1 MSRSVVCSFLLLLLL
16 LLLALFFSLNLFA
29 QPAPRPLRASE
40 VMAVQ
45 AGGALEANIAHDIN
59 ARGLKFHPT
68 DEFLLLMKKAGADET
83 VLKAL
88 KNAKLDASAESK
100 PELELVQQ
108 LSDAAVSMKSKRYS
122 DAAAILSDALDKSF
136 ARLETGYVMAELL
149 RQQEKFAVALGV
161 YREILE
167 TEPDFPEVH
176 GKVSFLLYRLQDA
189 SGAIKEAKAALAE
202 NPNDAE
208 AHKNEGLALEEAQKF
223 DAAITEFK
231 EALRIKPDY
240 AVVHYDLGI
249 LYYDM
254 HSYDDSIAEYKK
266 AIVLDP
272 DDESAHYNLGNTYKD
287 KGDAASAILEFREA
301 KRLNPNDPMA
311 RHNLAAMLMKQSPG
325 VAIEEM
331 QELEKR
337 FPNFEMCHICLGRA
351 LESQGDMK
359 TAEVEFRKA
368 LDLDPADPD
377 GYQGLGWI
385 QETQKNYD
393 AALEEYRSAE
403 KVAPGSAVAH
413 EDIGRILLV
422 KKDYGAALQE
432 LKQAEGLSETLW
444 RIHDLLG
451 QALLANAEIDLAVGE
466 FKDAIALEPT
476 EARLMMELGGALE
489 KKGDWVSAL
498 EQYRKASLTD
508 AGAVMK
514 ARDGQTVMR
523 CDDCTSQ
530 YTEAQGRFADYLVSL
545 RSSGHRA
552 EAADLEKRV
561 AQLDTAAGTK
571 EKVEMLIKAGDQVN
585 QQRKFDEAE
594 KSYKQA
600 VDLARNLPPAD
611 ELLIVALGRLA
622 SAYAMQQKITDAEA
636 AVHEQLAVVEKAF
649 GPGSDQA
656 VEPLQ
661 SLGRIANFQKNY
673 KEAEAY
679 MQRALAISLR
689 TGDSNSRAVEG
700 LRNMAGFY
708 EAQSDWP
715 RAESYLLRSVRGAEE
730 GDPGMVL
737 IPLWGLCDMYDRWG
751 KPEQSQP
758 CWHRATGILET
769 QYGHDSPQLSDSLNS
784 EAQALRKLGRI
795 NEAES
800 LEQRLTKIRQT
811 AQN

>member
-1 MSRSVVCSFLLLLLL
+1 MSRFVRWSLRFLILVIL
-16 LLLALFFSLNLFA
+16 FSLNLLA
-29 QPAPRPLRASE
+29 QTAPGPLRASE

-45 AGGALEANIAHDIN
+45 AGGALQANISYDIST
-59 ARGLKFHPT
+59 RGLNFRPT
-68 DEFLLLMKKAGADET
+68 DEFLALMKNAGADET

-88 KNAKLDASAESK
+88 KTAKLNASAESK
-100 PELELVQQ
+100 PDLELVQQ
-108 LSDAAVSMKSKRYS
+108 LSDAAVLMKAKKYF

-149 RQQEKFAVALGV
+149 RQQEKYAVALNV
-161 YREILE
+161 YREILQ

-176 GKVSFLLYRLQDA
+176 GKLSFLLYQLQDA
-189 SGAIKEAKAALAE
+189 SEAINEAKAALAE

-208 AHKNEGLALEEAQKF
+208 AHKNEGLALEQARKF
-223 DAAITEFK
+223 DAAIGEFK

-266 AIVLDP
+266 AIVLNP
-272 DDESAHYNLGNTYKD
+272 NDESAHYNLGNTYKD

-325 VAIEEM
+325 VAIKEM

-359 TAEVEFRKA
+359 AAEAEFRKA
-368 LDLDPADPD
+368 LELDPADPD
-377 GYQGLGWI
+377 GHQGLGWI

-393 AALEEYRSAE
+393 AALEEYRRAE
-403 KVAPGSAVAH
+403 KIAPGSAGAR
-413 EDIGRILLV
+413 EDIGRILLA
-422 KKDYGAALQE
+422 KKDYGAALEE
-432 LKQAEGLSETLW
+432 LKQAEALSETSSE
-444 RIHDLLG
+444 IHDLLG
-451 QALLANAEIDLAVGE
+451 QALLANGEFDLAAGE

-476 EARLMMELGGALE
+476 EARLMLELGGALE
-489 KKGDWVSAL
+489 KKGDWVGAL

-508 AGAVMK
+508 AAAVMK
-514 ARDGQTVMR
+514 ARAGQRFMR
-523 CDDCTSQ
+523 CEECTPQ
-530 YTEAQGRFADYLVSL
+530 YTAAQGRFADYLVSL
-545 RSSGHRA
+545 RSSGRSV
-552 EAADLEKRV
+552 EAADLEKRM
-561 AQLDTAAGTK
+561 AQLDTAAGTR

-622 SAYAMQQKITDAEA
+622 SAYAMQQKLDDAEA
-636 AVHEQLAVVEKAF
+636 AVHEQLALVEKTF

-661 SLGRIANFQKNY
+661 SLGRLANFRKNY

-679 MQRALAISLR
+679 LQRALAINLR
-689 TGDSNSRAVEG
+689 TGDSNARAVEG

-715 RAESYLLRSVRGAEE
+715 RAESYLLRSVKGAEE
-730 GDPGMVL
+730 AEPDMVL
-737 IPLWGLCDMYDRWG
+737 IPLWGLCDLYERWG
-751 KPEQSQP
+751 KPEQSGP
-758 CWHRATGILET
+758 CWDRAIGILET
-769 QYGHDSPQLSDSLNS
+769 QYGHDSPQLSDSLSN
-784 EAQALRKLGRI
+784 EAQALRELGRTK
-795 NEAES
+795 EAES
-800 LEQRLTKIRQT
+800 MEQRLTKIRQT
-811 AQN
+811 AQK

>member
-1 MSRSVVCSFLLLLLL
+1 MSRSAFRSLLPLLFAILFSMG
-16 LLLALFFSLNLFA
+16 LLA
-29 QPAPRPLRASE
+29 QTVPRPLRASE

-45 AGGALEANIAHDIN
+45 AGGALEANIAHDIT
-59 ARGLKFHPT
+59 ARGLNFHPT
-68 DEFLLLMKKAGADET
+68 DDFLLLMKKAGADES

-88 KNAKLDASAESK
+88 QSAKLDASADSK
-100 PELELVQQ
+100 PDLELVKQ
-108 LSDAAVSMKSKRYS
+108 LSDAAVLMKAKKFSE
-122 DAAAILSDALDKSF
+122 AATILSDALDKSF

-149 RQQEKFAVALGV
+149 REQQKFAVALSV
-161 YREILE
+161 YREILQ

-176 GKVSFLLYRLQDA
+176 AKLSFLLYRVRDA
-189 SGAIKEAKAALAE
+189 SDAISEAKAALAE

-223 DAAITEFK
+223 DAAIAEFK

-254 HSYDDSIAEYKK
+254 HSYDDSISEYKK
-266 AIVLDP
+266 AVALDP
-272 DDESAHYNLGNTYKD
+272 NFADAHTNLANAYKNR
-287 KGDAASAILEFREA
+287 GDLASAILEFREA
-301 KRLNPNDPMA
+301 KRLNPNDPIA
-311 RHNLAAMLMKQSPG
+311 WQNLASTLMQQSPSQ
-325 VAIEEM
+325 AI
-331 QELEKR
+331 QELQEMEKK
-337 FPNFEMCHICLGRA
+337 FPNSEVCHICLGRGLA
-351 LESQGDMK
+351 WQGDTK
-359 TAEVEFRKA
+359 AAEAEFRMA
-368 LDLDPADPD
+368 NDIDPTDPD
-377 GYQGLGWI
+377 GHRGLGSI
-385 QETQKNYD
+385 QEQQKNYD
-393 AALEEYRSAE
+393 GALEEYRRAE
-403 KVAPGSAVAH
+403 KIAPGDADTRQDV
-413 EDIGRILLV
+413 GRVLLA
-422 KKDYGAALQE
+422 KKDYGAAVEE
-432 LKQAEGLSETLW
+432 LKQAEELSETSW
-444 RIHDLLG
+444 EIHDLLG

-508 AGAVMK
+508 AAAVMK
-514 ARDGQTVMR
+514 ARDGQIVMR
-523 CDDCTSQ
+523 CDDCTPQ
-530 YTEAQGRFADYLVSL
+530 YTAAQGRFADYLVSL
-545 RSSGHRA
+545 RSSGRGSH
-552 EAADLEKRV
+552 AADLEKRV

-594 KSYKQA
+594 KSFKQA

-622 SAYAMQQKITDAEA
+622 SAYVMQQKITDAEA
-636 AVHEQLAVVEKAF
+636 AVHEQLALVEKTF

-689 TGDSNSRAVEG
+689 TGDRNSRAVEG

-715 RAESYLLRSVRGAEE
+715 RAESYLLRSVKGAEE

-737 IPLWGLCDMYDRWG
+737 IPLWGLCDLYDRWG

-758 CWHRATGILET
+758 CWHRATGIMET
-769 QYGHDSPQLSDSLNS
+769 QYGHDSPQLSDSLSN
-784 EAQALRKLGRI
+784 EARALRELGRT